1 MESIRNLLKI
11 IKNTVY
17 ASIFIVS
24 TSYAGGDANSISN
37 QKTSSDLYGSY
48 SLSVGQLDLGKAR
61 VWSTARPTLYHPISL
76 DGWVGKKLTQ
86 DTEGVIH
93 AKVIVYQQS
102 GNISQQEDDAIEGAL
117 NLDLLHLRHYE
128 NSTSFINLGYVF
140 SEENEND
147 GVRYSNGNVNSYLA
161 SIGYATDSLILG
173 VGAGTTNH
181 EIDSYYL
188 DELIYYHVTY
198 QLPISNKINLIA
210 SKHYSEY
217 EKKLRAEPD
226 VDDAYMDIHSLK
238 ATYNLENSFITVG
251 GDSYTINNG
260 SSELSG
266 RAKTKMG
273 SIYFSW
279 TVPFG
284 ESPNNRTSFIMDN
297 RPAVDEVIGFGGAL

>member
-11 IKNTVY
+11 SENSLYIL
-17 ASIFIVS
+17 ILIVS
-24 TSYAGGDANSISN
+24 TSYAGGEANSISN

-48 SLSVGQLDLGKAR
+48 SLSVGQLDWGKETGFLN
-61 VWSTARPTLYHPISL
+61 VRPSLYRSISV

-86 DTEGVIH
+86 DTEGIIH
-93 AKVIVYQQS
+93 AKVILYHQS
-102 GNISQQEDDAIEGAL
+102 GNIGEPEDDAIEGAL

-147 GVRYSNGNVNSYLA
+147 RVRSSNGNVNSYLA

-173 VGAGTTNH
+173 VGTGSTNH
-181 EIDSYYL
+181 EIESLYL

-217 EKKLRAEPD
+217 EKKLRAQADRDEAD
-226 VDDAYMDIHSLK
+226 MGILSLK
-238 ATYNLENSFITVG
+238 ATYDLEKSFITVG
-251 GDSYTINNG
+251 GDRYTINNG
-260 SSELSG
+260 STPE
-266 RAKTKMG
+266 TKGG

-297 RPAVDEVIGFGGAL
+297 RPAVDQVIGFGGAF

>member
-11 IKNTVY
+11 TKNSVY
-17 ASIFIVS
+17 ALIFIVS

-48 SLSVGQLDLGKAR
+48 SLSVGQLDWGKETGFLN
-61 VWSTARPTLYHPISL
+61 VRPTLYRPISI
-76 DGWVGKKLTQ
+76 DGQVGKKLTQ
-86 DTEGVIH
+86 DTEGIIH
-93 AKVIVYQQS
+93 AKVILYHQS
-102 GNISQQEDDAIEGAL
+102 GNIVEPEDDAIEGAL

-181 EIDSYYL
+181 EIDSYYV
-188 DELIYYHVTY
+188 DELIYYHITY
-198 QLPISNKINLIA
+198 QLPISNKTNLIA

-226 VDDAYMDIHSLK
+226 ADEADMSILSLK
-238 ATYNLENSFITVG
+238 ATYDLEKSFITLG
-251 GDSYTINNG
+251 GDRYTINNASTPEIKG
-260 SSELSG
+260 G
-266 RAKTKMG
+266 N
-273 SIYFSW
+273 IYFSW

-297 RPAVDEVIGFGGAL
+297 RPAVDQVIGFGGAF

>member
-11 IKNTVY
+11 TKNSVY
-17 ASIFIVS
+17 TLIFIVS

-48 SLSVGQLDLGKAR
+48 SLSVGQLDWGKETGFLN
-61 VWSTARPTLYHPISL
+61 VRPSLYRPISV

-86 DTEGVIH
+86 DTEGIIH
-93 AKVIVYQQS
+93 AKVILYHQS
-102 GNISQQEDDAIEGAL
+102 GNIGEPEDDAIEGAL
-117 NLDLLHLRHYE
+117 NLDFLHLRHYE
-128 NSTSFINLGYVF
+128 NSTSFVNLGYVF
-140 SEENEND
+140 TEENENNT
-147 GVRYSNGNVNSYLA
+147 SNANVNSYLA

-181 EIDSYYL
+181 EIESLYL

-217 EKKLRAEPD
+217 ERKIGASS
-226 VDDAYMDIHSLK
+226 DDDEANMGILSLQ
-238 ATYNLENSFITVG
+238 AIYDLEKSFITVG
-251 GDSYTINNG
+251 GDRYTINNG
-260 SSELSG
+260 STPE
-266 RAKTKMG
+266 TKGG

-297 RPAVDEVIGFGGAL
+297 RPAVDQVIGFGGAF

>member
-11 IKNTVY
+11 IKNSAYTL
-17 ASIFIVS
+17 IFIVS

-48 SLSVGQLDLGKAR
+48 SLSVGQLDWGKETGFLN
-61 VWSTARPTLYHPISL
+61 VRPSLYRPISV

-86 DTEGVIH
+86 DTEGIIH
-93 AKVIVYQQS
+93 AKVILYHQS
-102 GNISQQEDDAIEGAL
+102 GNIGEPEDDAIEGAL

-181 EIDSYYL
+181 EIDSFYV
-188 DELIYYHVTY
+188 DELIYYHITY

-217 EKKLRAEPD
+217 EKKLRAQADRDEAD
-226 VDDAYMDIHSLK
+226 MGILSLK
-238 ATYNLENSFITVG
+238 ATYDLEKSFITVG
-251 GDSYTINNG
+251 GVMFFWQVFFKNP
-260 SSELSG
+260 E
-266 RAKTKMG
+266 KK
-273 SIYFSW
+273 
-279 TVPFG
+279 
-284 ESPNNRTSFIMDN
+284 
-297 RPAVDEVIGFGGAL
+297 

>member
-1 MESIRNLLKI
+1 MEVKRNLLKI
-11 IKNTVY
+11 TKNSVY
-17 ASIFIVS
+17 ALIFIVS

-48 SLSVGQLDLGKAR
+48 SLSVGQLDWGKETGFPN
-61 VWSTARPTLYHPISL
+61 VRPTLYRPISI
-76 DGWVGKKLTQ
+76 DSWVGKKLTQ
-86 DTEGVIH
+86 DTEGIIH
-93 AKVIVYQQS
+93 AKVILYHQS
-102 GNISQQEDDAIEGAL
+102 GNIVEPEDDAIEGAL

-210 SKHYSEY
+210 SKHY
-217 EKKLRAEPD
+217 
-226 VDDAYMDIHSLK
+226 
-238 ATYNLENSFITVG
+238 
-251 GDSYTINNG
+251 
-260 SSELSG
+260 
-266 RAKTKMG
+266 
-273 SIYFSW
+273 
-279 TVPFG
+279 
-284 ESPNNRTSFIMDN
+284 
-297 RPAVDEVIGFGGAL
+297 

>member
-1 MESIRNLLKI
+1 MEVKRNLLKI
-11 IKNTVY
+11 TKNSVY
-17 ASIFIVS
+17 ALIFIVS

-48 SLSVGQLDLGKAR
+48 SLSVGQLDWGKETGFPN
-61 VWSTARPTLYHPISL
+61 VRPTLYRPISI

-93 AKVIVYQQS
+93 AKVIVYHQS
-102 GNISQQEDDAIEGAL
+102 GNIVEPEDDAIEGAL

-147 GVRYSNGNVNSYLA
+147 VVRSSNGNVNSYLA

-217 EKKLRAEPD
+217 ENKLRAEPD
-226 VDDAYMDIHSLK
+226 VDEAYMDIHSLK
-238 ATYNLENSFITVG
+238 ATYNLENSFITLG
-251 GDSYTINNG
+251 GDRYTINNTSSPETKGG
-260 SSELSG
+260 SV
-266 RAKTKMG
+266 
-273 SIYFSW
+273 YFSW

-284 ESPNNRTSFIMDN
+284 KSPNNRTSFIMDN
-297 RPAVDEVIGFGGAL
+297 RPAVDQVIGFGGAF

>member
-11 IKNTVY
+11 IKNSAYTL
-17 ASIFIVS
+17 IFIVS

-48 SLSVGQLDLGKAR
+48 SLSVGQLDWGKETGFLN
-61 VWSTARPTLYHPISL
+61 VRPSLYRPISV

-86 DTEGVIH
+86 DTEGIIH
-93 AKVIVYQQS
+93 AKVILYHQS
-102 GNISQQEDDAIEGAL
+102 GNIGEPEDDAIEGAL

-173 VGAGTTNH
+173 IGAGTTNH
-181 EIDSYYL
+181 EIDSFYV
-188 DELIYYHVTY
+188 DELIYYHITY
-198 QLPISNKINLIA
+198 KLPISNKINLIA

-217 EKKLRAEPD
+217 EKKLRAQADRDEAD
-226 VDDAYMDIHSLK
+226 MGILSLK
-238 ATYNLENSFITVG
+238 ATYDLEKSFITVG
-251 GDSYTINNG
+251 GDRYTINNASTPEIKGG
-260 SSELSG
+260 SV
-266 RAKTKMG
+266 
-273 SIYFSW
+273 YFSW

-284 ESPNNRTSFIMDN
+284 NLPNNRTSFIMDN
-297 RPAVDEVIGFGGAL
+297 RPAVDQVIGFGGAF

>member
-1 MESIRNLLKI
+1 L
-11 IKNTVY
+11 
-17 ASIFIVS
+17 IFIVS

-61 VWSTARPTLYHPISL
+61 VWSNARPTLYQPISL

-86 DTEGVIH
+86 DTEGIIR

-102 GNISQQEDDAIEGAL
+102 GNITQPEDDAIEGAL

-128 NSTSFINLGYVF
+128 NSTSFINLGYIF
-140 SEENEND
+140 SEENESSGTNA
-147 GVRYSNGNVNSYLA
+147 NVNSYLA

-173 VGAGTTNH
+173 VGVGTTNN
-181 EIDSYYL
+181 EILSTHV

-217 EKKLRAEPD
+217 EKKIGGTSDTDGAH
-226 VDDAYMDIHSLK
+226 MDIHSLK
-238 ATYNLENSFITVG
+238 ATYNLENSFITLG

-260 SSELSG
+260 LSELTG
-266 RAKTKMG
+266 RHKTKMG

-297 RPAVDEVIGFGGAL
+297 RPAVDQVIGFGGAF

>member
-48 SLSVGQLDLGKAR
+48 SLSVGQLDWGKETGFPN
-61 VWSTARPTLYHPISL
+61 VRPTLYRPISI

-93 AKVIVYQQS
+93 AKVIVYHQS
-102 GNISQQEDDAIEGAL
+102 GNIVEPEDDAIEGAL

-198 QLPISNKINLIA
+198 QLPISNKINLIV

-217 EKKLRAEPD
+217 ENKLRDQPD
-226 VDDAYMDIHSLK
+226 VDEAYMDIHSLK
-238 ATYNLENSFITVG
+238 AIYNLENSFITLS
-251 GDSYTINNG
+251 GDRYTINNTSSPETKGG
-260 SSELSG
+260 SV
-266 RAKTKMG
+266 
-273 SIYFSW
+273 YFSW

-284 ESPNNRTSFIMDN
+284 KSPNNRTSFIMDN
-297 RPAVDEVIGFGGAL
+297 RPAVDQVIGFGGAF

>member
-1 MESIRNLLKI
+1 L
-11 IKNTVY
+11 
-17 ASIFIVS
+17 
-24 TSYAGGDANSISN
+24 
-37 QKTSSDLYGSY
+37 
-48 SLSVGQLDLGKAR
+48 GQGNR
-61 VWSTARPTLYHPISL
+61 VEP
-76 DGWVGKKLTQ
+76 
-86 DTEGVIH
+86 
-93 AKVIVYQQS
+93 
-102 GNISQQEDDAIEGAL
+102 EDDAIEGAL

-147 GVRYSNGNVNSYLA
+147 VVRSSNGNVNSYLA

-217 EKKLRAEPD
+217 ENKLRAEPD
-226 VDDAYMDIHSLK
+226 VDEAYMDIHSLK
-238 ATYNLENSFITVG
+238 ATYNLENSFITLG
-251 GDSYTINNG
+251 GDRYTINNTSSPETKGG
-260 SSELSG
+260 SV
-266 RAKTKMG
+266 
-273 SIYFSW
+273 YFSW

-284 ESPNNRTSFIMDN
+284 KSPNNRTNFIMDN
-297 RPAVDEVIGFGGAL
+297 RPAVDQVIGFGGAF

>member
-11 IKNTVY
+11 TKNCVF
-17 ASIFIVS
+17 ALIFVVS

-48 SLSVGQLDLGKAR
+48 SLSVGQLDWGKE
-61 VWSTARPTLYHPISL
+61 TGFLNARPTLYRPISI
-76 DGWVGKKLTQ
+76 DGWFGKKLTQ
-86 DTEGVIH
+86 DTEGIIH
-93 AKVIVYQQS
+93 AKVILYHQS
-102 GNISQQEDDAIEGAL
+102 GNIEEPEDDAIEGAL

-181 EIDSYYL
+181 EIDSFYV

-198 QLPISNKINLIA
+198 QLPVSSKINLIA

-217 EKKLRAEPD
+217 EKKLRAQADRDEAD
-226 VDDAYMDIHSLK
+226 MGILSLK
-238 ATYNLENSFITVG
+238 ATYDLEKSFITVG
-251 GDSYTINNG
+251 GDRYTINNASTPEIKGG
-260 SSELSG
+260 SV
-266 RAKTKMG
+266 
-273 SIYFSW
+273 YFSW

-284 ESPNNRTSFIMDN
+284 NLPNNRTSFIMDN
-297 RPAVDEVIGFGGAL
+297 RPAVDQVIGFGGAF

>member
-1 MESIRNLLKI
+1 MESIKNLLKI
-11 IKNTVY
+11 SKNSLY
-17 ASIFIVS
+17 ALIFIVS
-24 TSYAGGDANSISN
+24 TSYAGGDSNSISN

-48 SLSVGQLDLGKAR
+48 SLSVGQLDWGKETGFPNR
-61 VWSTARPTLYHPISL
+61 RPTLYRPISI

-86 DTEGVIH
+86 DTEGIIH
-93 AKVIVYQQS
+93 AKVIVYHQS
-102 GNISQQEDDAIEGAL
+102 GNIVQPEDDAIEGAL

-140 SEENEND
+140 SEENENEAL
-147 GVRYSNGNVNSYLA
+147 RTSNGNVNSYLA

-217 EKKLRAEPD
+217 EKKLRALPD
-226 VDDAYMDIHSLK
+226 IDEAYMDIHSLK
-238 ATYNLENSFITVG
+238 ATYNLENSFITLS
-251 GDSYTINNG
+251 GDRYTINNNLSPETKGG
-260 SSELSG
+260 SV
-266 RAKTKMG
+266 
-273 SIYFSW
+273 YFSW

-284 ESPNNRTSFIMDN
+284 KSPNNRTSFIMDN
-297 RPAVDEVIGFGGAL
+297 RPAVDQVIGFGGAF

>member
-11 IKNTVY
+11 TKNSVY
-17 ASIFIVS
+17 TLIFIVS
-24 TSYAGGDANSISN
+24 TSYAGGEANSISN

-48 SLSVGQLDLGKAR
+48 SLSLGQLDWDKGTTFSNR
-61 VWSTARPTLYHPISL
+61 RPTLYRPMSI
-76 DGWVGKKLTQ
+76 DGWVGKKLSH
-86 DTEGVIH
+86 DTEGIIH
-93 AKVIVYQQS
+93 AKAIVYHQS
-102 GNISQQEDDAIEGAL
+102 GNTGQPEDDAIEGAL
-117 NLDLLHLRHYE
+117 NLDFLHLRHYE
-128 NSTSFINLGYVF
+128 NSTSFVNLGYVF
-140 SEENEND
+140 TEENENNT
-147 GVRYSNGNVNSYLA
+147 SNANVNSYLA

-181 EIDSYYL
+181 EIESLYL

-217 EKKLRAEPD
+217 ERKIGASS
-226 VDDAYMDIHSLK
+226 DDDEANMGILSLQ
-238 ATYNLENSFITVG
+238 AIYDLEKSFITVG
-251 GDSYTINNG
+251 GDRYTINNG
-260 SSELSG
+260 STPE
-266 RAKTKMG
+266 TKGG

-297 RPAVDEVIGFGGAL
+297 RPAVDQVIGFGGAF

>member
-1 MESIRNLLKI
+1 MESISNLLKI
-11 IKNTVY
+11 SKNSLY
-17 ASIFIVS
+17 ALILIVS

-48 SLSVGQLDLGKAR
+48 SLSVGQLDWGKE
-61 VWSTARPTLYHPISL
+61 SGFLNARPTLYRPISI
-76 DGWVGKKLTQ
+76 DGWIGKKLTQ
-86 DTEGVIH
+86 DTEGIIH
-93 AKVIVYQQS
+93 AKVILYQQS
-102 GNISQQEDDAIEGAL
+102 GNIVEPEDDAIEGAF

-181 EIDSYYL
+181 EIRSVYA
-188 DELIYYHVTY
+188 DELIYYHATY

-217 EKKLRAEPD
+217 EKKLRASADRDEAD
-226 VDDAYMDIHSLK
+226 MGILSLK
-238 ATYNLENSFITVG
+238 ATYDLEKSFITLG
-251 GDSYTINNG
+251 GDRYTINNALTPEIKGG
-260 SSELSG
+260 SV
-266 RAKTKMG
+266 
-273 SIYFSW
+273 YFSW

-284 ESPNNRTSFIMDN
+284 KSPNNRTSFIMNN
-297 RPAVDEVIGFGGAL
+297 RPAVDQVIGFGGAF

>member
-11 IKNTVY
+11 IKNSAYTL
-17 ASIFIVS
+17 IFIVS

-48 SLSVGQLDLGKAR
+48 SLSVGQLDWGKETGFLN
-61 VWSTARPTLYHPISL
+61 VRPSLYRPISV

-86 DTEGVIH
+86 DTEGIIH
-93 AKVIVYQQS
+93 AKVILYHQS
-102 GNISQQEDDAIEGAL
+102 GNIEEPEDDAIEGAL

-173 VGAGTTNH
+173 VGAGTTDH
-181 EIDSYYL
+181 EIDSFYV
-188 DELIYYHVTY
+188 DELIYYHITY

-217 EKKLRAEPD
+217 EKKLRAQADRDEAD
-226 VDDAYMDIHSLK
+226 MGILSLK
-238 ATYNLENSFITVG
+238 ATYDLEKSFITVG
-251 GDSYTINNG
+251 GDRYTINNASTPAIKGG
-260 SSELSG
+260 SV
-266 RAKTKMG
+266 
-273 SIYFSW
+273 YFSW

-284 ESPNNRTSFIMDN
+284 NLPNNRTSFIMDN
-297 RPAVDEVIGFGGAL
+297 RPAVDQVIGFGGAF

>member
-1 MESIRNLLKI
+1 MESIRNLIKI
-11 IKNTVY
+11 SKNSLF

-48 SLSVGQLDLGKAR
+48 SLSVGQLDLGKQR
-61 VWSTARPTLYHPISL
+61 VWSNARPTLYQPISL

-102 GNISQQEDDAIEGAL
+102 GNITQPEDDAIEGAL

-128 NSTSFINLGYVF
+128 NSTSFINLGYIF
-140 SEENEND
+140 SEENESSGTNA
-147 GVRYSNGNVNSYLA
+147 NVNSYLA

-173 VGAGTTNH
+173 VGVGTTNN
-181 EIDSYYL
+181 EILSMYV

-217 EKKLRAEPD
+217 EKKIGGIND
-226 VDDAYMDIHSLK
+226 VDGAHMDIHSLK

-297 RPAVDEVIGFGGAL
+297 RPAVDEVIGFGGAF

>member
-11 IKNTVY
+11 IKNSAYTL
-17 ASIFIVS
+17 IFIVS

-48 SLSVGQLDLGKAR
+48 SLSLGQLDWNKGVFLNR
-61 VWSTARPTLYHPISL
+61 RPTLYRPMSI

-86 DTEGVIH
+86 DTEGIIH
-93 AKVIVYQQS
+93 AKVILYHQS
-102 GNISQQEDDAIEGAL
+102 GNIGEPEDDAIEGAL

-128 NSTSFINLGYVF
+128 NSTSFVNLGYVF
-140 SEENEND
+140 TEENENNT
-147 GVRYSNGNVNSYLA
+147 SNANVNSYLA

-181 EIDSYYL
+181 EIESLYL

-217 EKKLRAEPD
+217 ERKIGASSDYDEANMGIL
-226 VDDAYMDIHSLK
+226 SLQ
-238 ATYNLENSFITVG
+238 AIYDLEKSFITVG
-251 GDSYTINNG
+251 GDRYTINNG
-260 SSELSG
+260 STPE
-266 RAKTKMG
+266 TKGG

-297 RPAVDEVIGFGGAL
+297 RPAVDQVIGFGGAF